1 MTIVDR
7 TRSTSPARSTPPSP
21 KLGSPATTP
30 SASST
35 PSTPTPGGPG
45 RAVRPGLVSGAW
57 REGDPAGHR
66 QFVSVGDVPLERG
79 SVIPGVQVAYETW
92 GRLSERADNAI
103 LVEHA
108 LTGDSHV
115 VGPVDE
121 AHPSPGWWDGLI
133 GPGRPLDTDRWFVV
147 ASNVL
152 GGCQGTTGPSSLAGD
167 GRRWGSRFP
176 FVTVRDQVEVEAR
189 LAVELGVPRWA
200 AVLGGSMGGMRVLEW
215 AVTHPDRVDRALVVA
230 STAYASADQIAWAEP
245 QLLAIRSDPE
255 FRGGDYYDAHDRLA
269 GPEAGMGI
277 ARRIAHVT
285 YRSGTELDERF
296 GRQPQGLEQ
305 PLGEGGRYA
314 VESYLDHHAAKL
326 SRRFDANSYLVLTEA
341 MNSHDVGRDRGGVAA
356 ALRTV
361 TAQTMVVAVDS
372 DRLYPVR
379 LSDEITAG
387 IPGAQQHTITS
398 AYGHDGFLIEI
409 EQVGARIRDAL
420 R

>member
-7 TRSTSPARSTPPSP
+7 TRSASSVRA
-21 KLGSPATTP
+21 
-30 SASST
+30 SAS
-35 PSTPTPGGPG
+35 G
-45 RAVRPGLVSGAW
+45 RARTATSIVVSGAW
-57 REGDPAGHR
+57 REGDPVGHR

-79 SVIPGVQVAYETW
+79 AVIPGVQVAYETW
-92 GRLSERADNAI
+92 GHLNERADNAI

-115 VGPVDE
+115 VGPADE
-121 AHPSPGWWDGLI
+121 AHPSPGWWNGLI

-189 LAVELGVPRWA
+189 LAVELGVSRWA

-215 AVTHPDRVDRALVVA
+215 AVTHPEKVERALVVA
-230 STAYASADQIAWAEP
+230 STAYASADQIAWAQP
-245 QLLAIRSDPE
+245 QLLAIRSDPA
-255 FRGGDYYDAHDRLA
+255 FRGGNYYDAQDRFA

-285 YRSGTELDERF
+285 YRSGMELDDRF
-296 GRQPQGLEQ
+296 GRQPQGQEQ
-305 PLGEGGRYA
+305 PLGDGGRYA

-341 MNSHDVGRDRGGVAA
+341 MNSHDVGRDRGGAAA

-361 TAQTMVVAVDS
+361 TAQTTVVAVDT

-379 LSDEITAG
+379 LSDEMTAEV
-387 IPGAQQHTITS
+387 PGATQHTITS

-409 EQVGARIRDAL
+409 GQVGAHIRDAL

>member
-7 TRSTSPARSTPPSP
+7 IRSTPSAAGPSRP
-21 KLGSPATTP
+21 SRRTPP
-30 SASST
+30 SAGVGRA
-35 PSTPTPGGPG
+35 PGIDPPTPQSTSLSAG
-45 RAVRPGLVSGAW
+45 VVSGAW
-57 REGDPAGHR
+57 REGDPVGDR
-66 QFVSVGDVPLERG
+66 RFVAVGDVPLERG
-79 SVIPGVQVAYETW
+79 GAIPGVRVAYETW
-92 GRLSERADNAI
+92 GRLGERADNAV

-115 VGPVDE
+115 EGPAGS

-133 GPGRPLDTDRWFVV
+133 GPGRPLDTNRFFVV

-152 GGCQGTTGPSSLAGD
+152 GGCQGTTGPSSLAPD

-176 FVTVRDQVEVEAR
+176 FVTVRDQVAVEAR
-189 LAVELGVPRWA
+189 LAAELGIARWA

-215 AVTHPDRVDRALVVA
+215 AVTHPERVQRALVLA
-230 STAYASADQIAWAEP
+230 STAYASADQIAWAQP
-245 QLLAIRSDPE
+245 QLLAIRSDPA
-255 FRGGDYYDAHDRLA
+255 FQGGDYYDDGNRFA
-269 GPEAGMGI
+269 GPEAGLGI

-285 YRSGTELDERF
+285 YRSGTELDQRF
-296 GRQPQGLEQ
+296 GRLPQGVEE
-305 PLGEGGRYA
+305 PLGDGGRYA

-341 MNSHDVGRDRGGVAA
+341 MNSHDVGRDRGGLAA

-361 TAQTMVVAVDS
+361 TAQTTVVAVDS

-379 LSDEITAG
+379 LSEEIAAAV
-387 IPGAQQHTITS
+387 PGATQHTIGS

-409 EQVGARIRDAL
+409 DHVGSRIRAAL